1 MRAALPALK
10 KFLEGRSATA
20 KELLAKADAKPHM
33 TAA

>member
-10 KFLEGRSATA
+10 AFLDGKSATA
-20 KELLAKADAKPHM
+20 HELLAKADAKPHM